1 MSTTCLDVCISLDV
15 CTHDDDERSIIG
27 TWTTIEINKAIE
39 KGYCMQDV
47 YEIYHFSR
55 QEKVFSEYVN
65 CFLKIKQEA
74 SGFPSECY
82 GSDGV
87 LIEEQVVKY
96 IEDYYYNEGIRLD
109 RENIEYNPGMRTIA
123 KNILN
128 SLWGKFAQNE
138 NNTKRFGKRS

>member
-1 MSTTCLDVCISLDV
+1 
-15 CTHDDDERSIIG
+15 
-27 TWTTIEINKAIE
+27 
-39 KGYCMQDV
+39 MQDV

-65 CFLKIKQEA
+65 CFSKIKQEA

-82 GSDGV
+82 GSDDV

-128 SLWGKFAQNE
+128 SLWGKFAHNE